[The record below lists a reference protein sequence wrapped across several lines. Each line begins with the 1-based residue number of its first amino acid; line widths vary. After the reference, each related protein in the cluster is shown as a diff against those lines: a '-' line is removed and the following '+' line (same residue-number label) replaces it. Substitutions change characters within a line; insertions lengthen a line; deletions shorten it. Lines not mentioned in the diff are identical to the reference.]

1 MMAFSS
7 DLITLCVWGG
17 SIVAT
22 DSSRDLENY
31 VIRN

>member
-1 MMAFSS
+1 MIACSS
-7 DLITLCVWGG
+7 DLITLCFWGG
-17 SIVAT
+17 IVAT